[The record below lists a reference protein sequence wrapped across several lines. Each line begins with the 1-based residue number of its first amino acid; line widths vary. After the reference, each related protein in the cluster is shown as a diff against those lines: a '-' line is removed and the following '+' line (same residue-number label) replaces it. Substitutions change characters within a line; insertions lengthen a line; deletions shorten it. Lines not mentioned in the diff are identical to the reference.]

1 MNTAPINTAEA
12 VVEVLTASSAQDL
25 FGTDRPARR
34 YRELARAL
42 HPDLAAGAD
51 ATAAFIRLA
60 RLWQD
65 RHGTV
70 IRTRIGEYRLT
81 DRSFQGDLADLFEA
95 GEGEFLK
102 LPRNPVNNDLMEREA
117 SALRTMAD
125 LGDPRFLP
133 YVPRLVE
140 SFLHRDATTGADRR
154 VNVIG
159 TVPGLRSL
167 AEVGAAY
174 PGGVDPRD
182 VAWMWRRLL
191 VAIGFAH
198 RAGLVHGAVLP
209 PHVLIEPGEH
219 GLVLVDWCY
228 SAMSGERIPAL
239 VPDFTDRY
247 PAEVHKRQSPG
258 PGTDIFMATRCMTDL
273 MGPKAPGP
281 LRSFA
286 AGCALS
292 SLDARPD
299 DAWRLLDELDGVLAR
314 LYGPRRFRPFR
325 LDPVS

>member
-1 MNTAPINTAEA
+1 MNTTEA
-12 VVEVLTASSAQDL
+12 VVAVLSASSAQDL
-25 FGTDRPARR
+25 FGTDHPARR

-70 IRTRIGEYRLT
+70 IRTRIGEYRLN
-81 DRSFQGDLADLFEA
+81 DRAFQGDLADLYDV

-102 LPRNPVNNDLMEREA
+102 LPRSPVNNDLMEREA
-117 SALRTMAD
+117 LALRAMAD

-133 YVPRLVE
+133 YVPRVVE

-154 VNVIG
+154 VTVIG

-167 AEVGAAY
+167 ADVGAAY

-209 PHVLIEPGEH
+209 THVLIEPDEH

-228 SAMSGERIPAL
+228 SATSGERIPAL

-247 PAEVHKRQSPG
+247 PAEVLKRQSPG

>member
-1 MNTAPINTAEA
+1 MNTVEA
-12 VVEVLTASSAQDL
+12 VRAVLTASSAQDL
-25 FGTDRPARR
+25 FGTDHPARR
-34 YRELARAL
+34 YREFARAL
-42 HPDLAAGAD
+42 HPDLAVGPD

-70 IRTRIGEYRLT
+70 IRTKLDEYRLV
-81 DRSFQGDLADLFEA
+81 DRRYEGDLADLYDV
-95 GEGEFLK
+95 GDGEFLK
-102 LPRNPVNNDLMEREA
+102 LPRNPVDNDLMEREA
-117 SALRTMAD
+117 VALRTLAEH
-125 LGDPRFLP
+125 GDPRFLP

-140 SFLHRDATTGADRR
+140 SFRHRDQATGADRR
-154 VNVIG
+154 INVIG
-159 TVPGLRSL
+159 TVPRLRSL
-167 AEVGAAY
+167 ADVGAAY

-198 RAGLVHGAVLP
+198 HSGLVHGAVLP
-209 PHVLIEPGEH
+209 THVLIEPDEH

-228 SAMSGERIPAL
+228 AAAPGERIPAL
-239 VPDFTDRY
+239 VSDFADWY
-247 PAEVHKRQSPG
+247 PEEVHKGRSPG
-258 PGTDIFMATRCMTDL
+258 PGTDIAMATRCMTGL

-286 AGCALS
+286 AGCALP

-299 DAWRLLDELDGVLAR
+299 DAWRLLDELDGVLAK